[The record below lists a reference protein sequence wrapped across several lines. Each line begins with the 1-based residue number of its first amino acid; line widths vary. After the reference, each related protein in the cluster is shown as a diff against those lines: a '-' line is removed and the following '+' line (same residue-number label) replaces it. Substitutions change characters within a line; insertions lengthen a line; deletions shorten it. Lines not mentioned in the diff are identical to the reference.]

1 MYEYKAK
8 LLRIVDGDTVD
19 VLIDVGFST
28 FKKERVR
35 LYGIN
40 TPECRTRNLEEK
52 KRGLA
57 AKDRLEEIIASFG
70 ENFLIKTQ
78 IDKKGKYGRIL
89 GEIFS
94 LDTQIKSY
102 YQKVTL
108 LNTSGVKNDK
118 CVKKN

>member
-1 MYEYKAK
+1 MYEYKCQLIK
-8 LLRIVDGDTVD
+8 VVDGDTVD

-28 FKKERVR
+28 FRKERVR

-57 AKDRLEEIIASFG
+57 AKARLKEILKEFG
-70 ENFLIKTQ
+70 KHFLIKTE

-89 GEIFS
+89 GQLYD
-94 LDTQIKSY
+94 LDY
-102 YQKVTL
+102 
-108 LNTSGVKNDK
+108 NNCANDILITEGHA
-118 CVKKN
+118 VEYFGGSR